1 MNNIKARKSCKKL
14 TKQLLRGITHP
25 CDICSNTKC
34 NSRKVYN
41 MQTKNDPKTA
51 KDYLKLADKYL
62 ESGDKKQAR
71 ECLKKANELQN
82 ELREGIIKETDKQIT
97 GLLPEDI

>member
-1 MNNIKARKSCKKL
+1 MNNTL
-14 TKQLLRGITHP
+14 TEILLSGITHP

-34 NSRKVYN
+34 NRRKVYN
-41 MQTKNDPKTA
+41 NMELKNEPKTA
-51 KDYLKLADKYL
+51 NDYLELADKYL
-62 ESGDKKQAR
+62 ELGDKKQAR

-82 ELREGIIKETDKQIT
+82 ELWEGIIKDTDKQIT